1 MFTKNGIETTIE
13 SVVKYD
19 KTNKSYRTTVPVD
32 KLYILTGKIKTA
44 EIIGNKFSYN
54 CGGQALSKG
63 NRLRLSAS
71 TVKGLKLT
79 HDSVL
84 LWRCS
89 YTSTG
94 IKITLEVKK

>member
-1 MFTKNGIETTIE
+1 MFTKNGIETIVE

-19 KTNKSYRTTVPVD
+19 KANKSYRTTVPAD

-44 EIIGNKFSYN
+44 EIIGNRFAYN
-54 CGGQALSKG
+54 CGGQVLSKG
-63 NRLRLSAS
+63 NRLRLS
-71 TVKGLKLT
+71 TNIVKALKLT
-79 HDSVL
+79 HDSIL

-89 YTSTG
+89 YTSAG